1 MDMFEFFF
9 EKKVQ
14 FYSNKEPKIE
24 EEKKPVDFFKSFSI
38 QVKIVSSFKK
48 MVSVTY
54 LTFLLLQKAWK
65 KSVIM
70 NTREGF
76 SHKFFFIFQHFLND
90 DDDGIKMG
98 RILMKK

>member
-65 KSVIM
+65 KICY
-70 NTREGF
+70 NE
-76 SHKFFFIFQHFLND
+76 HKG
-90 DDDGIKMG
+90 GI
-98 RILMKK
+98 LA

>member
-9 EKKVQ
+9 LKKVQ

-54 LTFLLLQKAWK
+54 LTFLLLQKA
-65 KSVIM
+65 
-70 NTREGF
+70 
-76 SHKFFFIFQHFLND
+76 
-90 DDDGIKMG
+90 
-98 RILMKK
+98 

>member
-1 MDMFEFFF
+1 MKLDTVSFNKSQSYLIFQRIVKFITPKQVKRGFHGYMFEFFF
-9 EKKVQ
+9 KKKVQ

-54 LTFLLLQKAWK
+54 LTFLLLQKA
-65 KSVIM
+65 
-70 NTREGF
+70 
-76 SHKFFFIFQHFLND
+76 
-90 DDDGIKMG
+90 
-98 RILMKK
+98 